1 MAGIQ
6 WNSFF
11 LNELSKEVNILKYLV
26 FTEAIYSIDKFVY
39 IH

>member
-1 MAGIQ
+1 MEL
-6 WNSFF
+6 FLF